1 MRGARLLEVS
11 ADDLNDCEDAAFGAS
26 VKRMPPWGALLLVSA
41 VGVEV
46 FLQLVGDKFLGSIGK
61 ERADSRDTPLGGGS
75 ERIERETKPRIL
87 ALASSRDRMG
97 IAMRKREESSMSSM
111 RYLKRPI
118 FDSRSGPATS
128 RCTRRP
134 GRVS

>member
-1 MRGARLLEVS
+1 MLEVS

-75 ERIERETKPRIL
+75 ERIETGDETPDLGAGLLPRSHGDCDAEARGVVDEQHEVL
-87 ALASSRDRMG
+87 EAPDL
-97 IAMRKREESSMSSM
+97 
-111 RYLKRPI
+111 
-118 FDSRSGPATS
+118 
-128 RCTRRP
+128 
-134 GRVS
+134 